1 MDNKC
6 SKETCGCRKQ
16 WLSCTS
22 YCSCS
27 GCQTCCNP
35 NTYHQTQTQTVTNEE
50 NEEEGGSINLR
61 EEAAE
66 EVEEGLNDDTVEE
79 DGENEWD

>member
-1 MDNKC
+1 
-6 SKETCGCRKQ
+6 
-16 WLSCTS
+16 
-22 YCSCS
+22 
-27 GCQTCCNP
+27 
-35 NTYHQTQTQTVTNEE
+35 
-50 NEEEGGSINLR
+50 LR

>member
-1 MDNKC
+1 MWV
-6 SKETCGCRKQ
+6 SQ
-16 WLSCTS
+16 AMAVVYIILFI
-22 YCSCS
+22 S

-50 NEEEGGSINLR
+50 NEEEGGYINLR